1 MQYLIDYATFIFQK
15 IVDLLNSIRLPGS
28 SSLLFY
34 FLGAIIIGFILKL
47 VKGSVNEFEMQTN
60 FLNGSTLQS
69 ATAKYVSKNRE
80 RKAQI
85 IKEKRKNMVYE
96 YMDDNF

>member
-1 MQYLIDYATFIFQK
+1 MQYLIDYVAFVFQK
-15 IVDLLNSIRLPGS
+15 IIDLLNSIKMPGS
-28 SSLLFY
+28 SSFLFY
-34 FLGAIIIGFILKL
+34 FLGAIIIGFIWKL
-47 VKGSVNEFEMQTN
+47 VKGSVNEFEGQTN
-60 FLNGSTLQS
+60 FLNGSALQNS
-69 ATAKYVSKNRE
+69 TAKYAQKNRE